1 MDSREIFKSI
11 IDNKNQISEAL
22 YSVSSSGLLLLF
34 RLYDLE
40 SNKSEQVYLIA
51 DLLEDISEEQ
61 VYYDVFMIRDI
72 LGVAKYKLQKKDIEE
87 LICLFMDYAIYKPNA
102 FGNLKIEGEN
112 VTVIKRKEKNPF
124 FDIFCY
130 RLLLMYLEKETPTLR
145 HVKDLLS
152 YSIQGVKKFPLNF
165 FEVFKVVKTF
175 KELMRNITSLEM
187 ISSNDALKALRLD
200 AVNQIRNLTIEMLN
214 DNVKTIGV
222 VRYLYSSITP
232 YIDDESELNAVSRKD
247 QKLLDSPKRRNIMIN
262 TVILIVSLFW
272 LGPSLADSYHQWYM
286 SSERERGHVLTVSAV
301 GNPDLKSKLNVG
313 DGVSR
318 VNDIVNPTL
327 TEFRREVTEGN
338 GELRITRLRE
348 GKFKTIT
355 VDSLVEEGEFKRVG
369 VSFYHLSNTTK
380 IFTVLITIYLL
391 IAVINLG
398 AYTFRSI
405 GVISDTL
412 FYMINLAMICSYV
425 IFYKIFLSALGLN
438 FTTLLIIFGFIIGCK
453 YIYDEQWILKGWL
466 GVIRS

>member
-1 MDSREIFKSI
+1 
-11 IDNKNQISEAL
+11 
-22 YSVSSSGLLLLF
+22 
-34 RLYDLE
+34 
-40 SNKSEQVYLIA
+40 
-51 DLLEDISEEQ
+51 
-61 VYYDVFMIRDI
+61 
-72 LGVAKYKLQKKDIEE
+72 
-87 LICLFMDYAIYKPNA
+87 
-102 FGNLKIEGEN
+102 
-112 VTVIKRKEKNPF
+112 
-124 FDIFCY
+124 
-130 RLLLMYLEKETPTLR
+130 
-145 HVKDLLS
+145 
-152 YSIQGVKKFPLNF
+152 
-165 FEVFKVVKTF
+165 
-175 KELMRNITSLEM
+175 
-187 ISSNDALKALRLD
+187 
-200 AVNQIRNLTIEMLN
+200 
-214 DNVKTIGV
+214 
-222 VRYLYSSITP
+222 
-232 YIDDESELNAVSRKD
+232 
-247 QKLLDSPKRRNIMIN
+247 MIN
-262 TVILIVSLFW
+262 TVILIVFLFW

-327 TEFRREVTEGN
+327 AEFRREVTEGN
-338 GELRITRLRE
+338 GELRITRSRE
-348 GKFKTIT
+348 GKFETIT

-391 IAVINLG
+391 ILVINLG

-405 GVISDTL
+405 GVISATL

-438 FTTLLIIFGFIIGCK
+438 FTTLLIIFGFIFGCK